1 MLKSSF
7 KSFSG
12 DSAIVAGKM
21 NLELKLEIF
30 YYKNGFS
37 MFENI
42 W

>member
-7 KSFSG
+7 ESFSG

-30 YYKNGFS
+30 DCKNGFS